1 LRVFCLTHILNESG
15 DKANVDDLLDGCV
28 LFNGNK
34 FSNSNKSIVA
44 PNDIFAIYVGDEIAE
59 LVHSEI
65 CLDKIFNLIFVV
77 LVDDKY
83 FPARCSVSDCDI
95 GRVIVCDSFLLK
107 LFLSEVL
114 PNLHDVLL
122 SLLLVVLLVV
132 AIALSK
138 HYLIH
143 SLTQSIIINQI

>member
-1 LRVFCLTHILNESG
+1 MRVFCLTHILNESR
-15 DKANVDDLLDGCV
+15 NETNIDDLLDGCV

-44 PNDIFAIYVGDEIAE
+44 PNDVFTIYVGDEIVE
-59 LVHSEI
+59 LFHSEI
-65 CLDKIFNLIFVV
+65 CLDKLFNLIFVV

-83 FPARCSVSDCDI
+83 FPARGSVSDCQV
-95 GRVIVCDSFLLK
+95 GRVIVCNSFLLK

-114 PNLHDVLL
+114 SNLHDVLL
-122 SLLLVVLLVV
+122 SLLFVVLLIVV
-132 AIALSK
+132 IALSK

-143 SLTQSIIINQI
+143 